1 MCGLTLERSQENLAI
16 TFLAMI
22 QGLAYGTKHI
32 AQELQRYFQILSL
45 NISLSAISKCMKL
58 DNYLKLIIFRFSGKV
73 MKLRLQQSAVV
84 WLKVIFSFKQ
94 MQMYCN

>member
-1 MCGLTLERSQENLAI
+1 MICGLTLERSQENLAI

-45 NISLSAISKCMKL
+45 NISLSA
-58 DNYLKLIIFRFSGKV
+58 YF
-73 MKLRLQQSAVV
+73 
-84 WLKVIFSFKQ
+84 
-94 MQMYCN
+94 